1 MIGYKL
7 KIKLLSDTTFG
18 RGDGV
23 AGSVDQE
30 IEYDNNGFP
39 YLKGRTLKGLL
50 SEECDNFIALLAE
63 PDKIYW
69 QDIADTLFGKPGSS
83 LDTIAQMQV
92 GDACLPEDLR
102 RVIEYGLKQEN
113 SQFNKT
119 DILESLTTIRR
130 QTSINPKT
138 GIADNKSLRSSRVIL
153 RELEFT
159 ANLSFESTP
168 DEEIKA
174 LLSVG
179 VFALRRIGSCRNRG
193 RGYVKCR
200 LLESNHHEIKDEYLH
215 YFN

>member
-1 MIGYKL
+1 MIVYKL

-30 IEYDNNGFP
+30 VEYDKCGFP

-50 SEECDNFIALLAE
+50 SEECDNFIALLPE

-69 QDIADTLFGKPGSS
+69 QEIADKLFGKPGSS
-83 LDTIAQMQV
+83 LETIAQMQV
-92 GDACLPEDLR
+92 GDACLPADLR
-102 RVIEYGLKQEN
+102 QVIEYELKQEN

-130 QTSINPKT
+130 QTSINAKT

-159 ANLSFESTP
+159 ANLSFEYTP

-179 VFALRRIGSCRNRG
+179 IFALRRIGTCRNRG

-200 LLESNHHEIKDEYLH
+200 LFESNNHEIKDEYLH

>member
-1 MIGYKL
+1 MIVYKL

-18 RGDGV
+18 RGDGL

-30 IEYDNNGFP
+30 VEYDNNGFP

-50 SEECDNFIALLAE
+50 SEECDNFIALLPE

-69 QDIADTLFGKPGSS
+69 QEIADILFGKPGSS

-92 GDACLPEDLR
+92 GDACLLEDLR
-102 RVIEYGLKQEN
+102 RVIEYELKNKKELT
-113 SQFNKT
+113 KT

-168 DEEIKA
+168 DEQIKA
-174 LLSVG
+174 LLSMG

-200 LLESNHHEIKDEYLH
+200 LFESNNHEIKDEYLH